1 MPKAPRSKPATNTLT
16 RAVFNEPTFNEDTK
30 TVDPSGFLE
39 PHPSDQELYNQ
50 ISKLLNT
57 EVVSF
62 DKSRLPDGEYM
73 KLEDAYG
80 PNGPQVLQHIQAAG
94 KIIFHVLGDSGA
106 SVEGKKYQNELNVAD
121 QVTLDCATSDVANH
135 PAFAFHLGD
144 VVYDFGEKQYY
155 YDQFYEPFREY
166 PLPIFAVPGNHDSF
180 ITPGTAPADQ
190 PLKTFARNFCS
201 PNIVITPEARSLHR
215 TAMTQPGVYFTLDAP
230 YARIIGLFSNALEDP
245 GVISSQ
251 KGQKKKWPA
260 VPDFQ
265 LTYLEAQLN
274 AIKKENYKG
283 AVLIAVHHP
292 PFSYAPP
299 PHAAGKAGTHGSSSD
314 MLREIDTICKK
325 VGVYPHAFL
334 SAHAHNY
341 QRYTRTIEFGAHEY
355 DVPFIVCGDSGHNV
369 NPLVQGSKGHP
380 PVEPNPGISVKYLEI
395 NPAVQVKDLLL
406 EKYEDHNYGYLRIT
420 VDDKLLR
427 IGFHQVGV
435 NSLAQSRFDFVT
447 VDLASHQ
454 MVAN

>member
-1 MPKAPRSKPATNTLT
+1 MAKTSARPKVTPLA
-16 RAVFNEPTFNEDTK
+16 RAIFNEPTFNEATQ
-30 TVDPSGFLE
+30 TVDPSGFLQ
-39 PHPSDQELYNQ
+39 PHPSDKELYHQ
-50 ISKLLNT
+50 ISSLLT
-57 EVVSF
+57 KETVAF
-62 DKSRLPDGEYM
+62 DKSRMPDGQSM
-73 KLEDAYG
+73 KLQDVYG
-80 PNGPQVLQHIQAAG
+80 PHGPDVLQHIQSAG

-106 SVEGKKYQNELNVAD
+106 SVEGKKYRNELNVAD

-155 YDQFYEPFREY
+155 YDQFYEPFRDY

-180 ITPGTAPADQ
+180 ITPGTEPADE
-190 PLKTFARNFCS
+190 PLATFARNFCS
-201 PNIVITPEARSLHR
+201 PDVVITPEARSLHR

-230 YARIIGLFSNALEDP
+230 FVRIIGLFSNALEDP

-251 KGQKKKWPA
+251 KEQKKKWPG

-265 LTYLEAQLN
+265 LPYLEAQLT
-274 AIKKENYKG
+274 AIKEQNYKG

-299 PHAAGKAGTHGSSSD
+299 PQTAGKSGHHGSSSD
-314 MLREIDTICKK
+314 MLREIDTICNK
-325 VGVYPHAFL
+325 VGIYPHAFL

-341 QRYTRTIEFGAHEY
+341 QRYTRTIDFGGHEY

-369 NPLVQGSKGHP
+369 NPLVQGSKGQP
-380 PVEPNPGISVKYLEI
+380 PVEPHPGSSVKYLETA
-395 NPAVQVKDLLL
+395 PAVQVKDLLL

-420 VDDKLLR
+420 VDDTLLR